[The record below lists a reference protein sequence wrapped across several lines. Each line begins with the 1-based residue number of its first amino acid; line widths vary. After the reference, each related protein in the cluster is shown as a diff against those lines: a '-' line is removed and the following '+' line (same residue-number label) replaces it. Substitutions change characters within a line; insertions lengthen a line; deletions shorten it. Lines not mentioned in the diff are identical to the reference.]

1 MSEIPTN
8 TANDINEV
16 DDKIRYDQ
24 QVKKV
29 LANRQILARICRADG
44 IQFRGACEDF
54 SGNRSSMVFFNVA

>member
-1 MSEIPTN
+1 MPEIPTN

-29 LANRQILARICRADG
+29 LANRPI
-44 IQFRGACEDF
+44 
-54 SGNRSSMVFFNVA
+54 